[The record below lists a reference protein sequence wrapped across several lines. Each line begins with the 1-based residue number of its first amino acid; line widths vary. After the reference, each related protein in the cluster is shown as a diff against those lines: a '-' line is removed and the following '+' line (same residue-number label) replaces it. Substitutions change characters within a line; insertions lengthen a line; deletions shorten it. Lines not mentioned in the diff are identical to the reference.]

1 MMKVLV
7 LDGVEEE
14 GLKVLRQEPDIE
26 LDIRGKM
33 TEDEL
38 VEIIGD

>member
-14 GLKVLRQEPDIE
+14 GLKVLRQEPDIG
-26 LDIRGKM
+26 LDIPR
-33 TEDEL
+33 
-38 VEIIGD
+38 

>member
-1 MMKVLV
+1 MKVLV